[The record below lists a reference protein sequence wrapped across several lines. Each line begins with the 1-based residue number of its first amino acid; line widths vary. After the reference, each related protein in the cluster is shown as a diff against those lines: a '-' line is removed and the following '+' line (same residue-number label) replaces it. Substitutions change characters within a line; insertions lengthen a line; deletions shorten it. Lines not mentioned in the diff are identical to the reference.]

1 MPERTPSERAD
12 FKSVK
17 ADSLK
22 NITFA
27 LAQTTA
33 ALLLILA
40 LNYIIFL
47 NNERDWAEPLKD
59 GLLFPLVM
67 ILGCL
72 GSCLNLEK
80 KISRLKE
87 TDEGYEFV
95 HATKE
100 LNFNGIWNQLI
111 FRRVLSGGILS
122 VTFYMLCL
130 SDLLAGALIPTVRNP
145 EDING
150 FLDLFSHQ
158 LNSVSDYFLALTYSV
173 VVGVNEE
180 NVVGLLRGLL
190 PAVKRSYNDG
200 SK

>member
-1 MPERTPSERAD
+1 M
-12 FKSVK
+12 
-17 ADSLK
+17 
-22 NITFA
+22 
-27 LAQTTA
+27 
-33 ALLLILA
+33 
-40 LNYIIFL
+40 

-87 TDEGYEFV
+87 TDEDYEFV

-158 LNSVSDYFLALTYSV
+158 LDSVSDYFLALSYSV